1 MQLLDS
7 DSFSCVYLPS
17 FYKFTERIVENAQK
31 QIDKIVKFVHT
42 YWDKHDIIITVK
54 TPQYII

>member
-1 MQLLDS
+1 M
-7 DSFSCVYLPS
+7 
-17 FYKFTERIVENAQK
+17 KNAQK
-31 QIDKIVKFVHT
+31 PVDKIVKFVHT

>member
-1 MQLLDS
+1 MQPLDS

-17 FYKFTERIVENAQK
+17 FCKDTEYIVENVQK
-31 QIDKIVKFVHT
+31 HVDKIVKFVHT

>member
-1 MQLLDS
+1 M
-7 DSFSCVYLPS
+7 
-17 FYKFTERIVENAQK
+17 KNAQK
-31 QIDKIVKFVHT
+31 PVNKIVKFVHT

>member
-1 MQLLDS
+1 MEKKLLCIRGAS
-7 DSFSCVYLPS
+7 GCEN
-17 FYKFTERIVENAQK
+17 TENSMIKNVGELF
-31 QIDKIVKFVHT
+31 DKIVKFVHT